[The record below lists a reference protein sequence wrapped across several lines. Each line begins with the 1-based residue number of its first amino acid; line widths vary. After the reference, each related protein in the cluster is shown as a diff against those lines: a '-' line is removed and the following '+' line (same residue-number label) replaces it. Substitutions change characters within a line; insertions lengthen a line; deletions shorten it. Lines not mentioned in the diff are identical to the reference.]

1 MRSTAAVLWL
11 MILLVFVPIA
21 GLHGLARYLDDG
33 PPPPPPAAQ
42 AVGPGPVRGG

>member
-21 GLHGLARYLDDG
+21 GFHGLARYLDDA
-33 PPPPPPAAQ
+33 PRPAAAQ
-42 AVGPGPVRGG
+42 AAGPGPVQGG